1 MSCNS
6 ESKGVSNI
14 PKGGC
19 KTESA
24 TRYWMQIE
32 AVTDVFN
39 CADALD
45 EIKMKLCPT
54 KDQYDTLDS
63 TKADERRLM
72 TLF

>member
-1 MSCNS
+1 MSSNG

-14 PKGGC
+14 SKWEG

-32 AVTDVFN
+32 AVTDEYN

-45 EIKMKLCPT
+45 EVNMKLCPT
-54 KDQYDTLDS
+54 KDEYDTLDP
-63 TKADERRLM
+63 TKVD
-72 TLF
+72 